1 MKEICKLFKSS
12 KKEDKASSLSLSLF
26 TPGKSFSYVNNEE
39 KFNMIMKNLTK
50 EKEKKKSKPRTSTLV
65 KKKEG
70 EEENLLSN

>member
-50 EKEKKKSKPRTSTLV
+50 EKEKESVTFTLA
-65 KKKEG
+65 
-70 EEENLLSN
+70 NLASVNDF